1 MKRLVY
7 ATFSIAATLVGL
19 AACTSAPT
27 GPTVAVMPR
36 AGKPFDVFQKEDQ
49 ECKQFAI
56 SSTNDTS
63 NAALKEGATSA
74 AVGAALGAVAGA
86 VIQGGNHQ
94 NVGTGAGVGLLGGAA
109 MGAANAA
116 GKKNQS
122 QTQYNIA
129 YQQCM
134 YAKGNQV
141 PSFPT
146 QR

>member
-116 GKKNQS
+116 GKQNQS

>member
-27 GPTVAVMPR
+27 GPTVAVMPS

-49 ECKQFAI
+49 ECKQFAT

-116 GKKNQS
+116 GKQNQS